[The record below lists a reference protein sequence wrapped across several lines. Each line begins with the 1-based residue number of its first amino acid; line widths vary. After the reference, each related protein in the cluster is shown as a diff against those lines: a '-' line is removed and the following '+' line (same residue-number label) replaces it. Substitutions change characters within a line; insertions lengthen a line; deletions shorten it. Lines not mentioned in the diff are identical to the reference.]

1 MKKGNRHGSWPTGIA
16 EANKTEIRM
25 RNIKWIII
33 PALLAIM
40 AFLPVFTVNVVPE
53 WSLRLI
59 GEDGQP
65 VPNARVDQSWKD
77 YSLEF
82 WTVEQHVD
90 HSVSSDADGI
100 VRFPARDIHVSAFQ
114 IVAAKVRDVVV
125 SINPH
130 SGYGP
135 HSYALCRGSLDCST
149 SYEPGEELP
158 KVVVVKR

>member
-1 MKKGNRHGSWPTGIA
+1 M
-16 EANKTEIRM
+16 RM

-40 AFLPVFTVNVVPE
+40 AFIPVFTVNVAPE

-90 HSVSSDADGI
+90 HSVTSDADGFVTFP
-100 VRFPARDIHVSAFQ
+100 VRNIQVSPFE
-114 IVAAKVRDVVV
+114 IIAAKIRDVVV

-135 HSYALCRGSLDCST
+135 HSHALCRGKLICSA
-149 SYEPGEELP
+149 SYRPGEDLP
-158 KVVVVKR
+158 KVVVVKK